1 LAISHE
7 GTQVCEWL
15 NSLGVNAVLLK
26 YRVPRRDGLEKHAA
40 PLQDSQRAMS
50 LIRKNATAWKID
62 PDRVGILGFSAGG
75 HLAVMTLTHA
85 DDPRGYPENPEIDSL
100 SCQPNFAVLVY
111 PAYLVDEANPE
122 QLSPEIKVTKDTPPV
137 FMVIAHGDKRF
148 APGNAILYLALA
160 KAGASAEL
168 HVFAKGGHGFGMKK
182 IGEEVE
188 KWPTL
193 AGNWMRTM
201 GFLEPAK
208 P

>member
-1 LAISHE
+1 M
-7 GTQVCEWL
+7 L
-15 NSLGVNAVLLK
+15 NRFDLFVIIVTLLPAAGCNRARSPLSSGVQK
-26 YRVPRRDGLEKHAA
+26 
-40 PLQDSQRAMS
+40 
-50 LIRKNATAWKID
+50 TA
-62 PDRVGILGFSAGG
+62 L
-75 HLAVMTLTHA
+75 
-85 DDPRGYPENPEIDSL
+85 
-100 SCQPNFAVLVY
+100 
-111 PAYLVDEANPE
+111 
-122 QLSPEIKVTKDTPPV
+122 PEIKVTKDTPPV